1 MVTNLIG
8 GDYLMFQ
15 DDKKAVS
22 EAIKLLGLLQFRK
35 KKSLKSDSCLKKL
48 VILRCRYQKSLPVHL
63 IV

>member
-1 MVTNLIG
+1 METNLIG

-35 KKSLKSDSCLKKL
+35 KNLSKAIL
-48 VILRCRYQKSLPVHL
+48 V
-63 IV
+63 